1 MSDSHDPEARTD
13 FPAGPP
19 PDDRERFHH
28 RARRVGR
35 RAGHYLWVV
44 LLVATVVFVV
54 ILIAEN
60 TRRVK
65 VGWVFG
71 HSHIS
76 LVYLVVFAVVLG
88 WLLGI
93 ATSVLLGRR
102 LRQTTPRRG
111 NARGQP

>member
-1 MSDSHDPEARTD
+1 MSDSHDTQDRSD
-13 FPAGPP
+13 LPAGQQPEQ
-19 PDDRERFHH
+19 RERFHR
-28 RARRVGR
+28 RARRVSR

-102 LRQTTPRRG
+102 LRQTAPRRG
-111 NARGQP
+111 NARDQS